1 MGGAPGGASLWA
13 GRLPGQGLGGASEG
27 AELLREVELQRGRG
41 QRKCPGDGR
50 SLGKGAG
57 LRCGRGLGGRRGVL
71 WGRGLKRAVGVAIVG
86 VAGAVRALPGGSTG
100 NVWASAAG
108 GREGNM
114 APPVRHWGLL
124 GSGRIWGGGWGGAY
138 TSRAVMGQRGFA
150 RGGTEPFGAVL
161 AILGVVS
168 GEIEASPQRG
178 ENMAALSAPSLPG
191 MPRGPAAS
199 AYTSGY
205 ASAPLFPTLPV
216 VPRAPPSLPVTPLPF
231 RLHFPSCP
239 SRRSR
244 RRPRSRRGPARPAPA
259 RLGAAGDP
267 GGELMSSGGR
277 CGGTRRPTGARRG
290 LPRPSAA

>member
-108 GREGNM
+108 RRRGNM
-114 APPVRHWGLL
+114 ATPVRHWGLL
-124 GSGRIWGGGWGGAY
+124 GSGRIWGGGGGGAY
-138 TSRAVMGQRGFA
+138 TSRAVMGQRGSV

-168 GEIEASPQRG
+168 GEIEASPPARG
-178 ENMAALSAPSLPG
+178 KHGGTLSAFTSRHASR
-191 MPRGPAAS
+191 PRRFRLHFRLRFGPLS
-199 AYTSGY
+199 
-205 ASAPLFPTLPV
+205 PTLPV

>member
-1 MGGAPGGASLWA
+1 MWAWPRWEAGCSVGAGPEARGGRGHCG
-13 GRLPGQGLGGASEG
+13 
-27 AELLREVELQRGRG
+27 RGRG
-41 QRKCPGDGR
+41 TFGLQR
-50 SLGKGAG
+50 
-57 LRCGRGLGGRRGVL
+57 
-71 WGRGLKRAVGVAIVG
+71 
-86 VAGAVRALPGGSTG
+86 PGGVRVTWRPPCG
-100 NVWASAAG
+100 IGAFWARDA
-108 GREGNM
+108 
-114 APPVRHWGLL
+114 
-124 GSGRIWGGGWGGAY
+124 
-138 TSRAVMGQRGFA
+138 
-150 RGGTEPFGAVL
+150 FGAVGGGGRTL
-161 AILGVVS
+161 LVPLWGSGGSPEGERSPLGRFWRFWGS
-168 GEIEASPQRG
+168 FQEKLRRPPQRG
-178 ENMAALSAPSLPG
+178 ENMAASSAPSLPG

>member
-168 GEIEASPQRG
+168 GEIEASPPARG
-178 ENMAALSAPSLPG
+178 KHGGTLSAFTSRHASR
-191 MPRGPAAS
+191 PRRFRLHFRLRFGPPFS
-199 AYTSGY
+199 YTSRR
-205 ASAPLFPTLPV
+205 APRAAFTSGHAPPLPPTLPV
-216 VPRAPPSLPVTPLPF
+216 VPLTPLPSPPAVPA
-231 RLHFPSCP
+231 RTGLARPGPVGGCG
-239 SRRSR
+239 
-244 RRPRSRRGPARPAPA
+244 RPRGRADELRGEVRRNSASDRGP
-259 RLGAAGDP
+259 
-267 GGELMSSGGR
+267 
-277 CGGTRRPTGARRG
+277 TRPTEA
-290 LPRPSAA
+290 